1 MPMRPRTL
9 LLAAALAAAT
19 PMARVHAQAA
29 DVAAD
34 AAARAVASWIV
45 VDAPP
50 GSEGRPSLNKVFSGW
65 TVDAWGNYS
74 KRVGSGRPRRV
85 VACAL
90 DQSGY
95 VISQVTDDGFLRLRR
110 SGQGIPH
117 QLWDQFH
124 EAQRM
129 RILTATG
136 VVRAISAVANGHFA
150 SLHRADSL
158 AATVDQLW
166 VDVGASSADDESRSA
181 SPPARRMPSA

>member
-29 DVAAD
+29 DAAAD

-85 VACAL
+85 DRLPVRVQRKRDRGTGRLQFLVVERREAVG
-90 DQSGY
+90 D
-95 VISQVTDDGFLRLRR
+95 VERHETDPKIT
-110 SGQGIPH
+110 Q
-117 QLWDQFH
+117 Q
-124 EAQRM
+124 
-129 RILTATG
+129 
-136 VVRAISAVANGHFA
+136 
-150 SLHRADSL
+150 
-158 AATVDQLW
+158 
-166 VDVGASSADDESRSA
+166 
-181 SPPARRMPSA
+181 